1 MSEKEAKKQAAYRQ
15 GYDCAIRG
23 FSSSQFDA
31 SINRMSKDEK
41 AAFDRGMYDGVME
54 KNRKAREAKQ

>member
-1 MSEKEAKKQAAYRQ
+1 MTDKETKVQIAYRQ